1 MKNFPEWWPE
11 NPYPEDIFPTTSKE
25 YADIIPDPATRSA
38 ISGMLGREFWGNA
51 SRVIWEALLNA
62 IDDGWLGTKEVAEWQ
77 KKLE

>member
-1 MKNFPEWWPE
+1 MKLPEWWPE

-25 YADIIPDPATRSA
+25 YADIIPDPTTRSA

-62 IDDGWLGTKEVAEWQ
+62 IDDGWLETEEVENAS
-77 KKLE
+77 KRN